1 MTDTSQTDTSQ
12 SAQSA
17 QSAQPTAQPTAQT
30 QPAQPAPALQRDPIV
45 VIGAGIAG
53 ISAALAA
60 AAELDASRD
69 PARRTQPVLLIGSV
83 DGSNTYHAQGGI
95 AAAVFPDDDPALHTR
110 DTLIAGAGLCDP
122 GAVSILTSEGR
133 DRVNELIEA
142 GVHFDRDADGNLV
155 RGLEG
160 AHSRKRILHAGGDAT
175 GRVVETD
182 IAAMVERTPR
192 IERRDGYATR
202 LEPLGGGR
210 WRVTLLRREGNGGEH
225 DGGENNRTHRDNRA
239 IVETLDADRVILATG
254 GAGNMY
260 PYTTNP
266 RGANANGVALA
277 LAAGAQVADLEFYQ
291 FHPTAL
297 AMGENFLISEAVR
310 GEGAHLVNE
319 AGERYMPAIDERA
332 ELAPRDIVARENFKQ
347 MMRQD
352 GRPVFL
358 DLRPIAD
365 RHPGTP
371 LADFLAHRFPTIDAY
386 VRGMGID
393 WSQTP
398 IPVTPA
404 AHYYMGGVR
413 TDMQGRTSLPGLYAA
428 GECARTGVQGANRL
442 ASNSLL
448 EGLVFGHRAGI
459 AAVRDADG
467 TPWKPRPLDPAD
479 GATTASD
486 EVRAIGGG
494 LAAVFGGGATD
505 DGGAG
510 DGGANDM
517 NGVTLHDSIA
527 DATSRLE
534 NIMWTHVGVLRT
546 ADDLEAALP
555 QIRAIADEAAQWIAA
570 LSNRVSADG
579 TEAPSYTDLTAAY
592 DCRSLAVTAYAAT
605 FAALARTESRGAHA
619 RTDFPDADPAQARS
633 RAWTL

>member
-1 MTDTSQTDTSQ
+1 M
-12 SAQSA
+12 
-17 QSAQPTAQPTAQT
+17 
-30 QPAQPAPALQRDPIV
+30 QRDPIV

-60 AAELDASRD
+60 AAELDASQD

-210 WRVTLLRREGNGGEH
+210 WRVTLLKRENLEGNRTDG
-225 DGGENNRTHRDNRA
+225 DGGERNRADRA
-239 IVETLDADRVILATG
+239 IVETFDADRVILATG

-310 GEGAHLVNE
+310 GEGAYLLNE

-358 DLRPIAD
+358 DLRPVGQ

-467 TPWKPRPLDPAD
+467 TPWQPRPLDPAE

-494 LAAVFGGGATD
+494 LATVFGGGAAV
-505 DGGAG
+505 DGGV
-510 DGGANDM
+510 DGM
-517 NGVTLHDSIA
+517 NGVTLHDSVA

-534 NIMWTHVGVLRT
+534 SIMWTHVGVLRT
-546 ADDLEAALP
+546 ANDLEAALP
-555 QIRAIADEAAQWIAA
+555 QIRAIADEAAQWIDAP
-570 LSNRVSADG
+570 SHRVSVDG
-579 TEAPSYTDLTAAY
+579 TDITDAPGYADITAAY

-605 FAALARTESRGAHA
+605 LAALARTESRGAHA
-619 RTDFPDADPAQARS
+619 RTDFPAADPSQDRS

>member
-1 MTDTSQTDTSQ
+1 M
-12 SAQSA
+12 
-17 QSAQPTAQPTAQT
+17 
-30 QPAQPAPALQRDPIV
+30 QRDPIV

-60 AAELDASRD
+60 AAELDASQD

-192 IERRDGYATR
+192 IERRDGYVTR

-210 WRVTLLRREGNGGEH
+210 WRVTLLKREGHRAEH
-225 DGGENNRTHRDNRA
+225 DGGEGNRA
-239 IVETLDADRVILATG
+239 DGGIVETLDADRVILATG

-310 GEGAHLVNE
+310 GEGAYLLNE
-319 AGERYMPAIDERA
+319 AGERYMPSIDERA

-358 DLRPIAD
+358 DLRPVAD

-413 TDMQGRTSLPGLYAA
+413 TDMEGRTSLPGLYAA

-467 TPWKPRPLDPAD
+467 TPWQPRPLDPAE

-494 LAAVFGGGATD
+494 LAAVFGGGAAV
-505 DGGAG
+505 DGGV
-510 DGGANDM
+510 DGM
-517 NGVTLHDSIA
+517 NGVTLHDSVA

-534 NIMWTHVGVLRT
+534 NIMWTYVGVLRT
-546 ADDLEAALP
+546 ANDLEAALP
-555 QIRAIADEAAQWIAA
+555 QIRAIADEAAQWIGA
-570 LSNRVSADG
+570 SSHRVSANDTNG
-579 TEAPSYTDLTAAY
+579 TDAPSYTDLTAAY

-605 FAALARTESRGAHA
+605 LAALARTESRGAHA
-619 RTDFPDADPAQARS
+619 RTDFPAADPSQDRS

>member
-1 MTDTSQTDTSQ
+1 MTDTSQ
-12 SAQSA
+12 SAQST
-17 QSAQPTAQPTAQT
+17 QPTAQN
-30 QPAQPAPALQRDPIV
+30 QPAQPAPTLQRDPIV

-60 AAELDASRD
+60 AAELDASQD

-192 IERRDGYATR
+192 IERRDGYVTR
-202 LEPLGGGR
+202 LEPLAGGR
-210 WRVTLLRREGNGGEH
+210 WRVTLLKREGHRAEH
-225 DGGENNRTHRDNRA
+225 DGGESNRADRA
-239 IVETLDADRVILATG
+239 IVETLAADRVILATG

-310 GEGAHLVNE
+310 GEGAYLLNE
-319 AGERYMPAIDERA
+319 AGERYMPSIDERA

-413 TDMQGRTSLPGLYAA
+413 TDMEGRTSLPGLYAA

-467 TPWKPRPLDPAD
+467 TPWQPRPLDPAE

-494 LAAVFGGGATD
+494 LATMFGGGAAV
-505 DGGAG
+505 DGGV
-510 DGGANDM
+510 DGM
-517 NGVTLHDSIA
+517 NGVTLHDSVA

-546 ADDLEAALP
+546 ANDLEAALP
-555 QIRAIADEAAQWIAA
+555 QIRAIADEAARWIDAP
-570 LSNRVSADG
+570 SHCVSANG
-579 TEAPSYTDLTAAY
+579 TNGTNAPSYTDLTAAY

-605 FAALARTESRGAHA
+605 LAALARTESRGAHA
-619 RTDFPDADPAQARS
+619 RTDFPAADPSQARS

>member
-1 MTDTSQTDTSQ
+1 MTDTSQ
-12 SAQSA
+12 SAQST
-17 QSAQPTAQPTAQT
+17 QPTAQN
-30 QPAQPAPALQRDPIV
+30 QPAQPAPTLQRDPIV

-60 AAELDASRD
+60 AAELDASQD

-210 WRVTLLRREGNGGEH
+210 WRVTLLKRENREGNRTDG
-225 DGGENNRTHRDNRA
+225 DGGEGNRADGA

-310 GEGAHLVNE
+310 GEGAYLLNE

-358 DLRPIAD
+358 DLCPIAD

-467 TPWKPRPLDPAD
+467 TPWQPRPLDPAE

-494 LAAVFGGGATD
+494 LATVFGGGAAV
-505 DGGAG
+505 DGGM
-510 DGGANDM
+510 DGM
-517 NGVTLHDSIA
+517 NGVTLHDSVA

-546 ADDLEAALP
+546 ANDLEAALP
-555 QIRAIADEAAQWIAA
+555 QIRAIADEAAQWIGAP
-570 LSNRVSADG
+570 SHRVSANG
-579 TEAPSYTDLTAAY
+579 TNGTDAPGYADITAAY

-605 FAALARTESRGAHA
+605 LAALARTESRGAHA
-619 RTDFPDADPAQARS
+619 RTDFPAADPSQARS

>member
-1 MTDTSQTDTSQ
+1 MTDTSQ
-12 SAQSA
+12 SAQST
-17 QSAQPTAQPTAQT
+17 QPTAQN
-30 QPAQPAPALQRDPIV
+30 QPAQPAPTLQRDPIV

-60 AAELDASRD
+60 AAELDASQD

-133 DRVNELIEA
+133 DRVNELIGA

-210 WRVTLLRREGNGGEH
+210 WRVTLLRREGHRAEH
-225 DGGENNRTHRDNRA
+225 DGGESNRADRA

-310 GEGAHLVNE
+310 GEGAYLLNE
-319 AGERYMPAIDERA
+319 AGERYMPSIDERA

-413 TDMQGRTSLPGLYAA
+413 TDMEGRTSLPGLYAA

-467 TPWKPRPLDPAD
+467 TPWQPRPLDPAE

-494 LAAVFGGGATD
+494 LATMFGGGAAV
-505 DGGAG
+505 DGGV
-510 DGGANDM
+510 DGM
-517 NGVTLHDSIA
+517 NGVTLHDSVA

-546 ADDLEAALP
+546 ANDLEAALP
-555 QIRAIADEAAQWIAA
+555 QIRAIADEAAQWIDAP
-570 LSNRVSADG
+570 SHRVSVDG
-579 TEAPSYTDLTAAY
+579 TNGTNVPSYTDLTAAY

-605 FAALARTESRGAHA
+605 LAALARTESRGAHA
-619 RTDFPDADPAQARS
+619 RTDFPAADPSQARS

>member
-1 MTDTSQTDTSQ
+1 MTDTSQ
-12 SAQSA
+12 SAQST
-17 QSAQPTAQPTAQT
+17 QPTAQN
-30 QPAQPAPALQRDPIV
+30 QPAQPAPTLQRDPIV

-60 AAELDASRD
+60 AAELDASQD

-192 IERRDGYATR
+192 IERRDGYVTR
-202 LEPLGGGR
+202 LEPLAGGR
-210 WRVTLLRREGNGGEH
+210 WRVTLLKREGHRAEH
-225 DGGENNRTHRDNRA
+225 DGGESNRADRA
-239 IVETLDADRVILATG
+239 IVETLAADRVILATG

-310 GEGAHLVNE
+310 GEGAYLLNE
-319 AGERYMPAIDERA
+319 AGERYMPSIDERA

-352 GRPVFL
+352 RKSV
-358 DLRPIAD
+358 
-365 RHPGTP
+365 
-371 LADFLAHRFPTIDAY
+371 
-386 VRGMGID
+386 V
-393 WSQTP
+393 
-398 IPVTPA
+398 
-404 AHYYMGGVR
+404 
-413 TDMQGRTSLPGLYAA
+413 
-428 GECARTGVQGANRL
+428 
-442 ASNSLL
+442 
-448 EGLVFGHRAGI
+448 
-459 AAVRDADG
+459 
-467 TPWKPRPLDPAD
+467 
-479 GATTASD
+479 
-486 EVRAIGGG
+486 
-494 LAAVFGGGATD
+494 
-505 DGGAG
+505 
-510 DGGANDM
+510 
-517 NGVTLHDSIA
+517 
-527 DATSRLE
+527 
-534 NIMWTHVGVLRT
+534 
-546 ADDLEAALP
+546 
-555 QIRAIADEAAQWIAA
+555 
-570 LSNRVSADG
+570 
-579 TEAPSYTDLTAAY
+579 
-592 DCRSLAVTAYAAT
+592 
-605 FAALARTESRGAHA
+605 
-619 RTDFPDADPAQARS
+619 
-633 RAWTL
+633 

>member
-1 MTDTSQTDTSQ
+1 MTDTSQ
-12 SAQSA
+12 SAQST
-17 QSAQPTAQPTAQT
+17 QPTAQN
-30 QPAQPAPALQRDPIV
+30 QPAQPAPTLQRDPIV

-60 AAELDASRD
+60 AAELDASHD
-69 PARRTQPVLLIGSV
+69 PARRIQPVLLIGSV

-210 WRVTLLRREGNGGEH
+210 WRVTLLKREGHRTEH
-225 DGGENNRTHRDNRA
+225 DGGESNRADRA

-310 GEGAHLVNE
+310 GEGAHLLNE

-467 TPWKPRPLDPAD
+467 TPWQPRPLDPAE

-494 LAAVFGGGATD
+494 LATVFGGGLAED
-505 DGGAG
+505 VGAKS
-510 DGGANDM
+510 M
-517 NGVTLHDSIA
+517 SGVTLHDSIV

-546 ADDLEAALP
+546 ANDLEAALP
-555 QIRAIADEAAQWIAA
+555 QIRAIADEAARWIDAP
-570 LSNRVSADG
+570 SHRVSVNG
-579 TEAPSYTDLTAAY
+579 TNGTDAPSYTDLTAAY

-605 FAALARTESRGAHA
+605 LAALARTESRGAHA
-619 RTDFPDADPAQARS
+619 RTDFPAADPSQARS